1 MKIRSICR
9 LNEASKLL
17 SKGANVNHP
26 HKAMGDEGNEVAGT
40 PLMAAAANG
49 ENGGSSLLYDLMPSH
64 LVLLLPGNQEMV
76 KLLINR
82 KADVNLPDPCGN
94 WRPIHG
100 AALTGRVSMIEL
112 LISKG
117 ARLDVWTKTGWQP
130 LHFACHHGQKDA
142 AICLLNHGADIN
154 ACDETGW
161 TPLLRAVNMKYID
174 IVRMLLSRGADPNSP
189 TNQEE
194 GNGKTALHMCA
205 EGGELELC
213 KVLVEAG
220 AKLDVHDLSSQTSI
234 ELAARKGHY
243 EVVKFLVAA
252 GCDVETVYGG
262 TLLHLAALTGN
273 QEMVK
278 LLMTR
283 KMPQA
288 LPQGGDDDKD
298 DENEGHDDEDG
309 DRNTCYGQE
318 QDDKYEE
325 QDEGCECDN
334 EDYPPC

>member
-1 MKIRSICR
+1 MC
-9 LNEASKLL
+9 L
-17 SKGANVNHP
+17 
-26 HKAMGDEGNEVAGT
+26 T
-40 PLMAAAANG
+40 MALITA
-49 ENGGSSLLYDLMPSH
+49 
-64 LVLLLPGNQEMV
+64 GNQEMV

-142 AICLLNHGADIN
+142 AVCLLDHGADVN

-161 TPLLRAVNMKYID
+161 TPLLRAVNLKYID
-174 IVRMLLSRGADPNSP
+174 IVKMLLARGADPNSP
-189 TNQEE
+189 TNKEE
-194 GNGKTALHMCA
+194 GNGKTALHMTA

-213 KVLVEAG
+213 KVLIEAG
-220 AKLDVHDLSSQTSI
+220 AKLDAIDLSQQTPI

-243 EVVKFLVAA
+243 SVVKLLVAS
-252 GCDVETVYGG
+252 GCDVDTVYGG

-273 QEMVK
+273 QEMVQ

-283 KMPQA
+283 KVPQA
-288 LPQGGDDDKD
+288 QLALKGEVEEDKEDQADDGEEDNAD
-298 DENEGHDDEDG
+298 ACYRQEDECEDG
-309 DRNTCYGQE
+309 D
-318 QDDKYEE
+318 EE
-325 QDEGCECDN
+325 EDEDCQRDH
-334 EDYPPC
+334 EDCPPC